1 MIPSLRPPEIAV
13 LKDEDSKTGP
23 MAIKPSK
30 PMVHKVH
37 NWTWTYTL
45 VCYLAVVIK
54 CELLTC
60 LICVFSSLLQ
70 QLTRIIPGETL
81 FLMWVP
87 HR

>member
-1 MIPSLRPPEIAV
+1 MIPSLCSSEIAV

-30 PMVHKVH
+30 LMVHKVQ

-54 CELLTC
+54 CKLLTC
-60 LICVFSSLLQ
+60 SICVFSSLLQ

-81 FLMWVP
+81 FLIRVP